1 MYNEENLLK
10 TLAAFA
16 KGQMVVVTDDN
27 SRENEGDLVVAA
39 SHCTVENMA
48 FMIRHTSGIICA
60 PLTKKLAAKLDL
72 PSMVEKN
79 SSAYNTAFTVSV
91 DSKHETTTGISAA
104 ERTATV
110 NRLAN
115 SSSAPWDF
123 VRPGHV
129 FPLIA
134 KENGVLSRSGHT
146 EAAVDLCKL
155 AGLPEVAVIGEL
167 MNDDGTVQHG
177 EELSNFVAKHGLP
190 ILSVADLIIYRQR
203 HEELVKP
210 RNKYIIEDSAFKVV
224 SYDYEVLGSARHYT
238 VLVIGDTSLGEAAL
252 FVDQLNFLNP
262 DGPQF
267 AKTTQEIDKQYGGY
281 PCAVCIRTVMQIK
294 NFKDSTLLQNDSED
308 YEQALARRNHWSIYG
323 ATAQILRNLGITS
336 AYLPDIAPGAEY
348 ENYKTELN
356 ACGIQLEDK

>member
-10 TLAAFA
+10 ALAAFA

-27 SRENEGDLVVAA
+27 NRENEGDLVIAA
-39 SHCTVENMA
+39 NHCTVENMA

-60 PLTKKLAAKLDL
+60 PLTKEIASKLDL

-91 DSKHETTTGISAA
+91 DSKRETTTGISAA

-123 VRPGHV
+123 VRPGHI

-134 KENGVLSRSGHT
+134 KENGVLTRSGHT

-177 EELSNFVAKHGLP
+177 EEVSNFAAKHDLP
-190 ILSVADLIIYRQR
+190 LLSVEDLIIYRQR

-224 SYDYEVLGSARHYT
+224 SYDYAVLGSDRHYT
-238 VLVIGDTSLGEAAL
+238 VLVIGDTSMGEAAL
-252 FVDQLNFLNP
+252 FVEQLNFLTPN
-262 DGPQF
+262 GPQF
-267 AKTTQEIDKQYGGY
+267 VKSTEEIDEQYGNY
-281 PCAVCIRTVMQIK
+281 PCAVCIRIVVQIK
-294 NFKDSTLLQNDSED
+294 NAKDSTLSQSDAEN
-308 YEQALARRNHWSIYG
+308 YEQALGRRQHWSLYG
-323 ATAQILRNLGITS
+323 ASAQILRNLGITNV
-336 AYLPDIAPGAEY
+336 YLPDIGPGE
-348 ENYKTELN
+348 EHKNYKKELN
-356 ACGIQLEDK
+356 ACGIHLEDK